1 MANEVTNNIT
11 ITFNSG
17 PAGEKVLLRCLS
29 TSTKTI
35 RCLFQKCIQTSRKII
50 KSADRGWNRTLVES
64 GARNEEA
71 EISRSDD
78 GNYHDAHINIGT
90 AWSPCTPWVER
101 LVEYLVD
108 GFTITHT
115 YVDECLNFI
124 GSNVWED
131 GELIYNFDD
140 EDFYSNLEAESKVRA
155 KSAGMVLE
163 DMSDEDIDEWRWDW
177 MWDYVYDTVEP
188 PEEVYTQ

>member
-11 ITFNSG
+11 ITFSSG
-17 PAGEKVLLRCLS
+17 PAGEKAAKVFEYINENDSLLTPELYPN
-29 TSTKTI
+29 KPEDHEI
-35 RCLFQKCIQTSRKII
+35 
-50 KSADRGWNRTLVES
+50 DRAWMES
-64 GARNEEA
+64 NLGGKWARNEEA

-90 AWSPCTPWVER
+90 AWGPCTPWVER

-115 YVDECLNFI
+115 YVDECLNFV

-131 GELIYNFDD
+131 GELIYDFDD
-140 EDFYSNLEAESKVRA
+140 DDFYSNLEEESKVRA

-188 PEEVYTQ
+188 PEEVYSA

>member
-17 PAGEKVLLRCLS
+17 SAGEKAAKVFEYINENDSLLTPELYPNKPEDNQIGRS
-29 TSTKTI
+29 WMEQNIGGK
-35 RCLFQKCIQTSRKII
+35 
-50 KSADRGWNRTLVES
+50 W
-64 GARNEEA
+64 ARNEEA
-71 EISRSDD
+71 EISQSDD

-90 AWSPCTPWVER
+90 AWGPCTPWVEH

-140 EDFYSNLEAESKVRA
+140 EDFYSNLEAETKVRA
-155 KSAGMVLE
+155 KTAGMVLE
-163 DMSDEDIDEWRWDW
+163 DMSDEDIDDWRWDW
-177 MWDYVYDTVEP
+177 MWDYVYETVEP
-188 PEEVYTQ
+188 PEEVYSA

>member
-17 PAGEKVLLRCLS
+17 SAGEKAAKVFEYINENDSLLTPELYPNKPEDNQIGRS
-29 TSTKTI
+29 WMEQNIGGK
-35 RCLFQKCIQTSRKII
+35 
-50 KSADRGWNRTLVES
+50 W
-64 GARNEEA
+64 ARNEEA

-90 AWSPCTPWVER
+90 AWGPCTPWVEH

-140 EDFYSNLEAESKVRA
+140 EDFYSNLEAETKVRA
-155 KSAGMVLE
+155 KTAGMVLE
-163 DMSDEDIDEWRWDW
+163 DMSDEDIDDWRWDW
-177 MWDYVYDTVEP
+177 MWDYVYETVEP
-188 PEEVYTQ
+188 PEEVYSA

>member
-11 ITFNSG
+11 ITFSSG
-17 PAGEKVLLRCLS
+17 PAGEKAAKVFEYINENDSLLTPELYPN
-29 TSTKTI
+29 KPEDHEI
-35 RCLFQKCIQTSRKII
+35 
-50 KSADRGWNRTLVES
+50 DRSWMES
-64 GARNEEA
+64 NLGGKWARNEEA

-90 AWSPCTPWVER
+90 AWGPCTPWVER

-115 YVDECLNFI
+115 YVDECLNFV

-131 GELIYNFDD
+131 GELIYDFDD
-140 EDFYSNLEAESKVRA
+140 DDFYSNLEEESKVRA

-188 PEEVYTQ
+188 PEEVYSA

>member
-17 PAGEKVLLRCLS
+17 PAGEKAAKVFEYINENDSLLTPELYPNKPEDHQIGRSWMEQNLGG
-29 TSTKTI
+29 K
-35 RCLFQKCIQTSRKII
+35 
-50 KSADRGWNRTLVES
+50 W
-64 GARNEEA
+64 ARNEEA

-90 AWSPCTPWVER
+90 AWGPCTPWVEH

-140 EDFYSNLEAESKVRA
+140 EDFYSNLEAETKVRA
-155 KSAGMVLE
+155 KTAGMVLE
-163 DMSDEDIDEWRWDW
+163 DMSDEDIDDWRWDW